1 MNRYQQKLE
10 ESKAYYD
17 QRFGKETGNP
27 SDINL
32 DETYRWKVLESVLNK
47 ITATQGSDKLNI
59 LDFGCGRGWLSQKLT
74 AFGNVT
80 GVDLSSES
88 VKRAAGFFPE
98 VTFKVINAAEPVS
111 NQLPPAFYDIVVSSE
126 VIEHVLN
133 QEEYINNIYT
143 LLKPG
148 GFLVMTT
155 PNARWYAYHFYKDR
169 ETWKQPVEQWL
180 SKEHILQK
188 LNPLF
193 KIEILNTFHAHWI
206 HDYKTFGTPGLLGN
220 FLLRKMLT
228 LFGLKKNFLKF
239 LENHGYGLYHIVCA
253 RKK

>member
-1 MNRYQQKLE
+1 MNRDQQKLE

-17 QRFGKETGNP
+17 KRFGKEEGHP
-27 SDINL
+27 SVINL
-32 DETYRWKVLESVLNK
+32 DETYRWKILESVLNK
-47 ITATQGSDKLNI
+47 IVTENGNQKLNI

-80 GVDLSSES
+80 GVDLSPES

-111 NQLPPAFYDIVVSSE
+111 GQLPADFFDIVVSSE

-133 QEEYINNIYT
+133 QEEYINNIQT
-143 LLKPG
+143 LLKPRG
-148 GFLVMTT
+148 HMIMTT
-155 PNARWYAYHFYKDR
+155 PNARWYSYHFYKER
-169 ETWKQPVEQWL
+169 EAWKQPVEKWL
-180 SKEHILQK
+180 SKERIDEL
-188 LNPLF
+188 LNPFF
-193 KIEILNTFHAHWI
+193 KIEIQNTFHAHWI

-220 FLLRKMLT
+220 ELLRKSLT
-228 LFGLKKNFLKF
+228 LFGLKKKYLQL
-239 LENHGYGLYHIVCA
+239 LEKKGYGLYHIVCA